1 REQVGKQIDA
11 TAHGGRSPA
20 VAPVGRGTAS
30 VPVHPGAVA
39 FQPHPRHAKR
49 TGQQG
54 VVTMKRVLIGALA
67 LALAAPAIAQQ
78 VYKWV
83 DEDGTVHFTDSPPS
97 ESVGA
102 EKVVLRGNVQ
112 STIVEVEQRG
122 MSSDEVDML
131 YTPEQRE
138 AACQQARANRTTLI
152 NLSVVTMD
160 KDGDEIGRA
169 SCRER
174 GERGG
179 VCA

>member
-1 REQVGKQIDA
+1 
-11 TAHGGRSPA
+11 
-20 VAPVGRGTAS
+20 
-30 VPVHPGAVA
+30 
-39 FQPHPRHAKR
+39 
-49 TGQQG
+49 
-54 VVTMKRVLIGALA
+54 MKRVLIGALT
-67 LALAAPAIAQQ
+67 LALAAPAVAQQ

-138 AACQQARANRTTLI
+138 GACQQARANRTTLT
-152 NLSVVTMD
+152 NMSVVTMD
-160 KDGDEIGRA
+160 KDGD
-169 SCRER
+169 
-174 GERGG
+174 G
-179 VCA
+179 VLDELTDEEKAIQLARSEDQVNLLCVDGNGDGQSG

>member
-1 REQVGKQIDA
+1 
-11 TAHGGRSPA
+11 
-20 VAPVGRGTAS
+20 
-30 VPVHPGAVA
+30 
-39 FQPHPRHAKR
+39 
-49 TGQQG
+49 
-54 VVTMKRVLIGALA
+54 MKRVLIGALA

-160 KDGDEIGRA
+160 KDGDGVQDELTEEEKAYQLTRA
-169 SCRER
+169 EDQVKLLCVDT
-174 GERGG
+174 GG
-179 VCA
+179 QTG